1 MFKFDKK
8 WGSSVKKLACV
19 LYGSPNKSGHT
30 RMLLDTFL
38 GYLPDYDVKIIDSYH
53 ENVHACIGCF
63 SCKTSGKCI
72 YNDMENINYLLEVSD
87 ILIIATP
94 VYNLSFP
101 SPLKAIFDRFQPYF
115 FKRFYMNIKPPIKKN
130 KKAVLLLTQGLDD
143 KRAKHIISEQLK
155 MIFTIINADLI
166 SSVVWDNI
174 DKNKKIE
181 DIINDIKDAAALFS

>member
-1 MFKFDKK
+1 M
-8 WGSSVKKLACV
+8 KKLACV

-53 ENVHACIGCF
+53 ENIHACIGCF